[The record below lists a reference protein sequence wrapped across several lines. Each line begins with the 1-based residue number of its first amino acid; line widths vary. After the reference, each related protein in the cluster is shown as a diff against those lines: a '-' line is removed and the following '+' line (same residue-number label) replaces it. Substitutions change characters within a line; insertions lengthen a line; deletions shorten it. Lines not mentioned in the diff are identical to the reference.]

1 MRMSDSNL
9 VIDKEEVELKK
20 FVESC
25 LREDIGGGDHTTLA
39 CVAPDHVSEAYLLA
53 KDHGIW
59 AGNRIVQLVL
69 DHFFQNIEYTLL
81 KQDGDA
87 ITEGDILYELKGS
100 TASILTSERLI
111 LNMVQHLSGIATTT
125 RNMAALIEDLP
136 TKLLD
141 TRKTTPGLR
150 ILEKWAVK
158 MGGGENHRMGL
169 FDMIMIK
176 DNHVDQCGSITLA
189 VERVTEYLRA
199 KGLNLKLEVETRSL
213 EDVSE
218 VMTLDQVD
226 WVMLDNFSPAL
237 ITEALQMIDGKKTT
251 EASGGINAANIR
263 SYAETGVDYISSGSL
278 TQRAGALDL
287 SLKMKRT

>member
-1 MRMSDSNL
+1 MNSSSL
-9 VIDKEEVELKK
+9 VMDQEEIELRK

-25 LREDIGGGDHTTLA
+25 LLEDVGDGDHTTLA

-59 AGNRIVQLVL
+59 AGNRIVQLVI
-69 DHFFQNIEYTLL
+69 DHFFQGLEYRLL
-81 KQDGDA
+81 KEDGAA
-87 ITEGDILYELKGS
+87 ITEGDIIYELKGS

-125 RNMAALIEDLP
+125 HNMAALIADLP

-150 ILEKWAVK
+150 TLEKWAVK
-158 MGGGENHRMGL
+158 MGGGKNHRMGL
-169 FDMIMIK
+169 YDMIMIK

-189 VERVTEYLRA
+189 VERVSQYLKE
-199 KGLNLKLEVETRSL
+199 KGLDLKFEVETRSL
-213 EDVSE
+213 EDVQE
-218 VMTLDQVD
+218 VMQLDQVD

-237 ITEALQMIDGKKTT
+237 ISEALQMIDGKKVT
-251 EASGGINAANIR
+251 EASGGINASNIR
-263 SYAETGVDYISSGSL
+263 SYAETGVDFISSGSL

-287 SLKMKRT
+287 SLKMKA

>member
-1 MRMSDSNL
+1 MKMSDSNL
-9 VIDKEEVELKK
+9 LKEQEEVELKG
-20 FVESC
+20 FVEKC
-25 LREDIGGGDHTTLA
+25 LLEDVGDGDHTTLA

-59 AGNRIVQLVL
+59 AGNRIVQLVV
-69 DHFFQNIEYTLL
+69 DHFFQGLEYRLL
-81 KQDGDA
+81 KEDGDS
-87 ITEGDILYELKGS
+87 IKEGDILYELKGS

-125 RNMAALIEDLP
+125 NRMAALIADLP

-158 MGGGENHRMGL
+158 MGGGKNHRMGL
-169 FDMIMIK
+169 HDMIMIK
-176 DNHVDQCGSITLA
+176 DNHIDQCGSITLA
-189 VERVTEYLRA
+189 VKRVSEYLLA

-213 EDVSE
+213 DDVNE
-218 VMTLDQVD
+218 VMRLDQVD
-226 WVMLDNFSPAL
+226 WIMLDNFSPAQ
-237 ITEALQMIDGKKTT
+237 ITEALEVIKGKKIT
-251 EASGGINAANIR
+251 EASGGINASNIR
-263 SYAETGVDYISSGSL
+263 PYAETGVDFISSGSL

-287 SLKMKRT
+287 SLKMKS